1 MDKYTAYKKECN
13 DFIEEVLALAK
24 ERGFGC
30 LLGVGKYYKDVD
42 KTIVMSG
49 AYEHP
54 SCALHALTKILI
66 QPGTVVGHNIALS
79 ILECGFDITE
89 ASKEPYNKKH

>member
-1 MDKYTAYKKECN
+1 MDKYLLYKKECN

-24 ERGFGC
+24 KRGFGC
-30 LLGVGKYYKDVD
+30 LLGVGKYHKDVD
-42 KTIVMSG
+42 KTIIMSG

-66 QPGTVVGHNIALS
+66 QPDTAIGHHIALS
-79 ILECGFDITE
+79 ILECGFDINE
-89 ASKEPYNKKH
+89 ALKEPDNKKN